1 MAPKTVAVRDLVGIA
16 EVAEIIGVTRSSA
29 RVYRVQGLLPP
40 TLTELACGPIWDRN
54 DIEKWEANRRARTAE
69 NVA

>member
-1 MAPKTVAVRDLVGIA
+1 MAPKTVAVRDIVGMA
-16 EVAEIIGVTRSSA
+16 EVAEMIGVTRSSA

-40 TLTELACGPIWDRN
+40 TITELASGPIWDRK
-54 DIEKWEANRRARTAE
+54 DIERWEADRRARRA

>member
-1 MAPKTVAVRDLVGIA
+1 MAAKTVAVRDLVGIA

-54 DIEKWEANRRARTAE
+54 EIEKWETNRRARMAE
-69 NVA
+69 KVA